1 MKSHHLVNSMKML
14 GTLQYSIHSMDP
26 LKGKIKPRKL
36 KNRPAQ
42 IRIYNYIILCLY
54 NDMIIYVYIYNLGVW
69 TRPIWYP
76 ESWETAKMP
85 FCVLGNSWS
94 LIIMNQR
101 PSSHL
106 KPPTAG
112 DSNIGANI
120 QNMDVV
126 TPKHIQTLSGSI
138 WEWCEHVSS

>member
-1 MKSHHLVNSMKML
+1 M
-14 GTLQYSIHSMDP
+14 
-26 LKGKIKPRKL
+26 
-36 KNRPAQ
+36 
-42 IRIYNYIILCLY
+42 YIL
-54 NDMIIYVYIYNLGVW
+54 LGVR

-112 DSNIGANI
+112 DSNIGAHIQIWMWSPRNI
-120 QNMDVV
+120 S
-126 TPKHIQTLSGSI
+126 KHIQTLHESDANMCPHSPPNMCWRPLGCYVFFSSEVIPNHNSWQTKKCSHTHNFFRYLQPIQKDVPSGNLT
-138 WEWCEHVSS
+138 